1 MIIKLKTKDIYIFLS
16 RFSDAFLEG
25 NSGQAEFFVFSLLW
39 TCRELC
45 LTSPYIER
53 TYWNLRTRC
62 AALSPRPHGF
72 GEMQVA

>member
-53 TYWNLRTRC
+53 TY
-62 AALSPRPHGF
+62 
-72 GEMQVA
+72 